1 MSKDLKIFAI
11 NNVTFKKPLS
21 SKKAFKKYREI
32 REKEWVDESKNI
44 IRANPTL
51 DLIEERREKEILYIL
66 YINDL
71 TQTAVTVNTRNEFNI
86 KTLEQII
93 DDDKIRYEA
102 PTKEQLCKFYLEF
115 IKNNSGHDLVVDIV
129 GSIYRKVKELSK
141 ELNPIIYEYLINGR

>member
-1 MSKDLKIFAI
+1 MTYDIDKMFNKLKTNDAVNKI
-11 NNVTFKKPLS
+11 
-21 SKKAFKKYREI
+21 
-32 REKEWVDESKNI
+32 VDE
-44 IRANPTL
+44 L
-51 DLIEERREKEILYIL
+51 EERREKEILYIL

-115 IKNNSGHDLVVDIV
+115 IKNNRDIDLIV
-129 GSIYRKVKELSK
+129 GITGSIYRKVKEVSK